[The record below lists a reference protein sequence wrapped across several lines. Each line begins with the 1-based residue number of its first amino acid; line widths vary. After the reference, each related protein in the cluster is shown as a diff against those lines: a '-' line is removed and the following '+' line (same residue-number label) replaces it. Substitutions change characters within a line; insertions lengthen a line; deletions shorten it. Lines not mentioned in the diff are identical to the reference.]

1 MKQTIV
7 LFFLFLFAIS
17 CQEEIEPNFSFTN
30 EQEEITIDGNEKA
43 EVTFSF
49 SSSRE
54 WEATT
59 TSDWLSI
66 SPTSGDAGS
75 HQITLTATSENTTGT
90 TRTATV
96 LLSSLS
102 LTHEVTVKQQA
113 TDFVELEQAT
123 YQVPAAGYIEHPV
136 FDQCRR

>member
-30 EQEEITIDGNEKA
+30 KQEEITIDGNEKA

-59 TSDWLSI
+59 TSDWLNI

-102 LTHEVTVKQQA
+102 LTKSRLNNRPPILWNLSKQLIRYRQ
-113 TDFVELEQAT
+113 
-123 YQVPAAGYIEHPV
+123 PV
-136 FDQCRR
+136 IY